1 MSEANNGGRGD
12 RACGRAVGGNPRNP
26 RNPFNPRFR
35 HGWVAERTAT
45 LIGLKQ
51 NVNRT
56 SFVSLDDGLRL
67 ASYSFSTLIR
77 INNAN

>member
-1 MSEANNGGRGD
+1 M
-12 RACGRAVGGNPRNP
+12 AVGMWGNPRNL

-35 HGWVAERTAT
+35 HGWEAERTGT

-67 ASYSFSTLIR
+67 TSYFLLAFYSQFALTTDY
-77 INNAN
+77 